1 MVYDGPVLDN
11 HFHLNRRGL
20 FLNAALDFQR
30 AGGTDLV
37 LVHCPDFSAPP
48 ESYEGHL
55 ETYRDTI
62 KMADEVRSSL
72 GLGVRVVL
80 GPHPAAFAHQFER
93 WVEQE
98 GDAGRERA
106 VENYRHSIDA
116 ALHFV
121 HEGQAHAIGEVG
133 RPHWPVSSAIWDL
146 SNMLLEET
154 MHLAA
159 QEGIPLQLHVEGE
172 SDATYPDLAK
182 RALQQGMDLV
192 KLVRHYS
199 PPDVR
204 SEHTHGLT
212 PSVLCGKGALERL
225 METHQQSSHGF
236 FMETD
241 YMDDPRR
248 PGAVLGPKTVP
259 KRTRQLLEAG
269 IEEKV
274 MWHTHHD
281 LPNKVYGEMDRA

>member
-1 MVYDGPVLDN
+1 MVYDGPILDN

-20 FLNAALDFQR
+20 FLDAAQAFQR
-30 AGGTDLV
+30 VGGTDIV

-48 ESYEGHL
+48 ETLQGHHDA
-55 ETYRDTI
+55 YADTVR
-62 KMADEVRSSL
+62 MAEEVRQQV

-80 GPHPAAFAHQFER
+80 GPHPAAFAHQFQR
-93 WVEQE
+93 WVENDGE
-98 GDAGRERA
+98 AGRERA
-106 VENYRHSIDA
+106 VENYRHSIEA

-133 RPHWPVSSAIWDL
+133 RPHWPVSEEIWSL

-159 QEGIPLQLHVEGE
+159 QERIPLQLHVEGE
-172 SDATYPDLAK
+172 SDETYPDLAA
-182 RALQQGMDLV
+182 RAVAQGMDLRQ
-192 KLVRHYS
+192 LVRHYS

-204 SEHTHGLT
+204 EANTHGLT
-212 PSVLCGKGALERL
+212 PSVLCGQGALERL
-225 METHQQSSHGF
+225 IETHAEAKNGF
-236 FMETD
+236 FLETD

-269 IEEKV
+269 IDEEV
-274 MWHTHHD
+274 MWHTHQE
-281 LPNKVYGEMDRA
+281 LPNLVYGPAP

>member
-20 FLNAALDFQR
+20 FLDAARDFKR
-30 AGGTDLV
+30 VGGTDLV

-48 ESYEGHL
+48 ETLQGHQAA
-55 ETYRDTI
+55 YADTVS
-62 KMADEVRSSL
+62 MAQSVRDEV
-72 GLGVRVVL
+72 GLGVRGVL

-93 WVEQE
+93 WVSEE
-98 GDAGRERA
+98 GDAGKQRA

-116 ALHFV
+116 ALSLI
-121 HEGQAHAIGEVG
+121 HEGKAHAIGEVG
-133 RPHWPVSSAIWDL
+133 RPHWPVSDEVWAL
-146 SNMLLEET
+146 SNELLDET

-159 QEGIPLQLHVEGE
+159 QEGLPLQLHVEGE
-172 SDATYPDLAK
+172 SDETYPDLAQ
-182 RALQQGMDLV
+182 RALKQGMDLR

-204 SEHTHGLT
+204 TTHTHGLT
-212 PSVLCGKGALERL
+212 PSVLCGKGAVERL
-225 METHQQSSHGF
+225 IETHMDAKNGF
-236 FMETD
+236 FLETD

-259 KRTRQLLEAG
+259 KRTQQLLSAG
-269 IEEKV
+269 VDEEV
-274 MWHTHHD
+274 MWNTHSE
-281 LPNKVYGEMDRA
+281 LPALVYGE

>member
-1 MVYDGPVLDN
+1 MVYDGPILDN

-20 FLNAALDFQR
+20 FLGAARDFQR

-37 LVHCPDFSAPP
+37 LVHCPDFAAPP
-48 ESYEGHL
+48 ETLEGHKT
-55 ETYRDTI
+55 TYADTL
-62 KMADEVRSSL
+62 KMAEEVRKEI

-93 WVEQE
+93 WVAEDGE
-98 GDAGRERA
+98 VGKERA
-106 VENYRHSIDA
+106 IENYRHSIDA

-133 RPHWPVSSAIWDL
+133 RPHWEVSQDIWDL

-159 QEGIPLQLHVEGE
+159 QEKIPLQLHVEGE
-172 SDATYPDLAK
+172 SDATYPDLAQ
-182 RALQQGMDLV
+182 RAVRQGMDLK
-192 KLVRHYS
+192 KLIRHYS

-204 SEHTHGLT
+204 LEHTHGLT

-225 METHQQSSHGF
+225 IETHGSASHGF

-259 KRTRQLLEAG
+259 KRTRQLLDAG
-269 IEEKV
+269 IDEEV
-274 MWHTHHD
+274 MWHTHHT
-281 LPNKVYGEMDRA
+281 LPAEVYGPNDA